1 MSSIWL
7 SRPSKHNWSVWWEGN
22 IARLNGSKRI
32 LVDRLPRSADQV
44 GLVWTSGLT
53 SDFNFIVQ
61 LDF

>member
-1 MSSIWL
+1 M
-7 SRPSKHNWSVWWEGN
+7 VEGN
-22 IARLNGSKRI
+22 TARLSGSKRI